1 MQYYKLTTTKWL
13 TRKPRY
19 SYLKHQ
25 TDHKD
30 HTHTRNY
37 ISMICNHKF
46 VAQYRGIFARFS
58 PAWHFPGVKSETPQ
72 KKRKRFSG
80 VQALAAKKLVPNL
93 WLGQSIPGK
102 CDAIR
107 RAVERSTILIQER
120 KGNPWIDFLMVIM
133 TSGTARVRTTTTT
146 TTGHGGHIP
155 ANRSN

>member
-72 KKRKRFSG
+72 KKRKRSSG

-93 WLGQSIPGK
+93 WLGQSIPG
-102 CDAIR
+102 
-107 RAVERSTILIQER
+107 VT
-120 KGNPWIDFLMVIM
+120 VIWVSPCFGYPRTQI
-133 TSGTARVRTTTTT
+133 TSDLGIPSRDTQNTESVNTAHW
-146 TTGHGGHIP
+146 GKWNHP
-155 ANRSN
+155 